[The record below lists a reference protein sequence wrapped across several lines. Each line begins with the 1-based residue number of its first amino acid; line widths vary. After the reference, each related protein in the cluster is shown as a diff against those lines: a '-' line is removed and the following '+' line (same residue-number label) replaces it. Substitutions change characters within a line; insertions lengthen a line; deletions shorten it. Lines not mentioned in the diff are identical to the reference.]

1 MEKGM
6 VRHHCAT
13 SDITI
18 NDPLIKQYLGV

>member
-1 MEKGM
+1 M

-13 SDITI
+13 SEITI